1 MSLAAKVPH
10 FHYVDEIN
18 CNALVELKTA
28 FQRINPYPD
37 VKHTFLPI
45 LVKSLSMALTKYPSL
60 NSCFKEDSMEVIFK
74 GSDNIEVAM
83 ATPNGLVVPNI
94 KNVQSLSILQDQNQ
108 LQGQTLGEP
117 IAGEAA
123 GSAPV
128 PAPFMAQP
136 SAPAQTPF
144 RPPSQLSRMDQPD
157 SNAAA
162 HTFRPKQ
169 PIV

>member
-1 MSLAAKVPH
+1 MPRRRVTVKEGPGAESSGNKRGAGRKTAGVPSDKGTMPAAKPKGTGPSARPKRTRPTAKPKGSVPH
-10 FHYVDEIN
+10 HKPQ
-18 CNALVELKTA
+18 KTGA
-28 FQRINPYPD
+28 
-37 VKHTFLPI
+37 
-45 LVKSLSMALTKYPSL
+45 A
-60 NSCFKEDSMEVIFK
+60 
-74 GSDNIEVAM
+74 
-83 ATPNGLVVPNI
+83 
-94 KNVQSLSILQDQNQ
+94 
-108 LQGQTLGEP
+108 GQTLGEP